1 MTIKG
6 TAIAAKANYA
16 YNLNFCDLYF
26 YNDFII
32 SEINEGVMVGKDHL
46 IEIINLV
53 AKHYGFKKPY
63 GLISNRTYSYAS
75 NLTEVIPLAEEFG
88 CLIANAVVVYN
99 KLSMNNFDL
108 EKQVL
113 NRFKG
118 EAFFTVE
125 EAIVWTQNVVRTY
138 IKEPL

>member
-113 NRFKG
+113 N
-118 EAFFTVE
+118 
-125 EAIVWTQNVVRTY
+125 
-138 IKEPL
+138 